1 MTLLRNPILDLDRP
15 RRSIAALLALA
26 ALAVVG
32 AAWSFEFAGFVPCKL
47 CLIQRE
53 PYYMAMPLAVMA
65 WGIETI
71 DGPARLTRLVL
82 AVVIGLFLWG
92 GAVGFYQAGAE
103 WGYWP
108 GPADCGA
115 ARGAAIPTA
124 AGDLMGSLSK
134 VKIVDCT
141 KPQIRILGLSFAGWN
156 VLASAGL
163 VLFTLAGMVMPN
175 RRPV

>member
-1 MTLLRNPILDLDRP
+1 MTLLHTAVVDIDRP
-15 RRSIAALLALA
+15 RMSIAVLLAVA
-26 ALAVVG
+26 ALVVVG
-32 AAWSFEFAGFVPCKL
+32 SAWSFELAGFVPCKL
-47 CLIQRE
+47 CLMQRE

-65 WGIETI
+65 FGVERI
-71 DGPARLTRLVL
+71 DGPAFVTRMILLVM
-82 AVVIGLFLWG
+82 AGLFVWG

-115 ARGAAIPTA
+115 ARGATIPTA
-124 AGDLMGSLSK
+124 AGDLMGSLGK

-156 VLASAGL
+156 VIASTGL
-163 VLFTLAGMVMPN
+163 VLVTFAATILPD
-175 RRPV
+175 RRRG